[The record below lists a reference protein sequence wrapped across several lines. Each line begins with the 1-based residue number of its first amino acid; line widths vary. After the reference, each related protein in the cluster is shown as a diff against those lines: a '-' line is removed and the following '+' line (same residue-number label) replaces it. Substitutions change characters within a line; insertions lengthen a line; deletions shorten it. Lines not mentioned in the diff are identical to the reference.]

1 MRLNDY
7 DLFSTFSSF
16 IYLDDVIPVPELDP
30 VLCGAEL
37 PVVVVV
43 ELDELA
49 FNT

>member
-1 MRLNDY
+1 MFTSYNIR
-7 DLFSTFSSF
+7 
-16 IYLDDVIPVPELDP
+16 YLDDVRPVPELDP

>member
-1 MRLNDY
+1 MRQNDY
-7 DLFSTFSSF
+7 GLLCTFNSF
-16 IYLDDVIPVPELDP
+16 IYLDDVSPVPELDP